1 MDRVVEPELMNDP
14 EQVLAYSNADFDAAH
29 QSIIDNFSRI
39 FPDDPPLQ
47 NVLDLGCGSGD
58 VTVRFALR
66 YPGCKIDAV
75 DGAQEMLKQAEITIK
90 EKSLSECIT
99 LHHQQLPDCT
109 FENESYD
116 AIISNSLLH
125 HLHEP
130 QHLWSIIKQFTS
142 NEDESGETAIYVCDL
157 FRPDT
162 RLEVSELVDQYANK
176 EPEILRK
183 DFYNSLLAAFTPDEV
198 RTQID
203 SAELDGLEIDVVSDR
218 HMLIYGY
225 L

>member
-1 MDRVVEPELMNDP
+1 MERIPEPELMNDP
-14 EQVLAYSNADFDAAH
+14 EQVLAYSNADFEAAH
-29 QSIIDNFSRI
+29 QSIIENFSQI
-39 FPDDPPLQ
+39 FPNDLPLQ

-58 VTVRFALR
+58 VTVRFAHR

-75 DGAQEMLKQAEITIK
+75 DGAEEMLKQAKIHIK
-90 EKSLSECIT
+90 EESLRERIT
-99 LHHQQLPDCT
+99 LHHQQLPNCT

-130 QHLWSIIKQFTS
+130 QHLWSIIKQFAT
-142 NEDESGETAIYVCDL
+142 NTTAVYVCDL
-157 FRPDT
+157 FRPD
-162 RLEVSELVDQYANK
+162 SSQGASDLVDQYANK

-198 RTQID
+198 RAQINNAGLD
-203 SAELDGLEIDVVSDR
+203 SLNIDVVSDR

>member
-1 MDRVVEPELMNDP
+1 MERIPEPELMNDLA
-14 EQVLAYSNADFDAAH
+14 QVLAYSNADFEAAH
-29 QSIIDNFSRI
+29 QSVIDNFSQI
-39 FPDDPPLQ
+39 FPNNLLIQ

-58 VTVRFALR
+58 VTVRFAQR
-66 YPGCKIDAV
+66 YTHCEIDAV
-75 DGAQEMLKQAEITIK
+75 DGAEEMLKQARILIK
-90 EKSLSECIT
+90 KKSLDDRIT
-99 LHHQQLPDCT
+99 LHHQQLPNCI
-109 FENESYD
+109 FENEPYD

-130 QHLWSIIKQFTS
+130 KHLWSIIKQYATDS
-142 NEDESGETAIYVCDL
+142 TAIYICDL
-157 FRPDT
+157 LRPDT
-162 RLEVSELVDQYANK
+162 KQEASELVGQYANK

-198 RTQID
+198 RVQID
-203 SAELDGLEIDVVSDR
+203 NANLDSLNIDVVSDR